1 MSGRDCSRL
10 WCGIAWYDV
19 RVYQFFSSDYCSR
32 AVFSHSHWIVY
43 GKRAENKM
51 EDSIRVES
59 FGFSIFKYQMISRET
74 PRRGSTATLAL
85 IANATRNWY
94 ALSVGSVCC
103 IITFCVYP
111 TPEERQQGCDLRY
124 LICTFFSAHTSVEC
138 QNFQREKKIQLREFS
153 QSYTLYYTLSV
164 SLISMNMNRDH
175 MSQGYL
181 MYNSTITHR
190 ETLPTVQ
197 SNTHCQFCVWLR
209 YVLFAIQ
216 STAFD
221 WHSIKKATLV
231 HFIFQFK
238 RVTLLQTIN
247 YWMRWNNLKRFT
259 SPYPC
264 VCAVQVWER
273 ADRRQIQIVGNGMWF
288 YFANKFDRSN

>member
-1 MSGRDCSRL
+1 
-10 WCGIAWYDV
+10 
-19 RVYQFFSSDYCSR
+19 
-32 AVFSHSHWIVY
+32 
-43 GKRAENKM
+43 
-51 EDSIRVES
+51 
-59 FGFSIFKYQMISRET
+59 
-74 PRRGSTATLAL
+74 
-85 IANATRNWY
+85 
-94 ALSVGSVCC
+94 
-103 IITFCVYP
+103 
-111 TPEERQQGCDLRY
+111 
-124 LICTFFSAHTSVEC
+124 
-138 QNFQREKKIQLREFS
+138 
-153 QSYTLYYTLSV
+153 
-164 SLISMNMNRDH
+164 

-259 SPYPC
+259 SPCPC
-264 VCAVQVWER
+264 ICCTSVRESWSPADTNSWQRNVILFCQQIWSIELIDDYSKKKIVRTAHIDWSFGVAWISYAHLSSAPSITTNFLSYQVSIYKTNY
-273 ADRRQIQIVGNGMWF
+273 AFSSFIGHKTRRWNSKTFF
-288 YFANKFDRSN
+288 YFDQWPPARECRIFTFFVFRNNRKLFSILKVHSQKSNDFAN